1 MLEVK
6 LQKRKDFIM
15 GILTAA
21 HWAYLVIT
29 VLLFVAL
36 VRKKEIVILSIAGI
50 LLVTLIYSRD
60 PVFAVQA
67 LCQSVLVGFR
77 ELLPIFIGISLIL
90 AMTNAIK
97 ASGAIAV
104 ISKPMSKLNVKPN
117 AAFLSIGI
125 GMFIISLLI
134 WPSPAVALMGAFL
147 IPLAGK
153 LGLSTL
159 YIAVAINIFGHGIAL
174 SGDFFI
180 QGVPSIVA
188 ESAGLSSK
196 DIMPY
201 LIPLWAVM
209 SVVTVIVA
217 FIMLNRDRKRGLV
230 VPEENAEAM
239 PDNTNK
245 RKAVTSIIITVLLF
259 VADIV
264 AMILTNTTGDAAT
277 YLVSGTALIATCI
290 ICMICFKRKESSDK
304 AMEFVTKGFASTMK
318 IFAPALVIIAFFSLG
333 NESMA
338 QSILGENAPG
348 FIGDFVSVIVSSVKI
363 PDGLL
368 AFIQTLVGS
377 IYSIDGSGFAGLT
390 VIGEITHGYGVTLEQ
405 LKLLISLGQ
414 IVIIWVGGGT
424 LIPWSIVPVASVC
437 KVSPME
443 LAKKNLIPVLSGLI
457 VTTVFAA
464 IWLFI
469 L

>member
-1 MLEVK
+1 
-6 LQKRKDFIM
+6 M

-97 ASGAIAV
+97 ASGAIAI
-104 ISKPMSKLNVKPN
+104 ISKPLSKLNVKPN
-117 AAFLSIGI
+117 AAFLGIGI

-188 ESAGLSSK
+188 ESAGLGSK

-230 VPEENAEAM
+230 VTEENAEAM

-338 QSILGENAPG
+338 QLILGENAPG

-457 VTTVFAA
+457 VTTFFAA

>member
-1 MLEVK
+1 
-6 LQKRKDFIM
+6 M

-97 ASGAIAV
+97 ASGAIAI

-338 QSILGENAPG
+338 QLILGENAPG

-457 VTTVFAA
+457 VTTAFAA

>member
-1 MLEVK
+1 
-6 LQKRKDFIM
+6 M

-29 VLLFVAL
+29 ILLFVAIL
-36 VRKKEIVILSIAGI
+36 RKKEIVIISIAGI
-50 LLVTLIYSRD
+50 LLVTLIYSYN

-97 ASGAIAV
+97 SSGAISVLA
-104 ISKPMSKLNVKPN
+104 KPMSRINIRPN
-117 AAFLSIGI
+117 TAFLLIGFS
-125 GMFIISLLI
+125 MFIVSLLI

-153 LGLSTL
+153 LGLSRL
-159 YIAVAINIFGHGIAL
+159 YIAVAINLFGHGIAL

-188 ESAGLSSK
+188 ESAGLHSK

-201 LIPLWAVM
+201 LVPLWAVM
-209 SVVTVIVA
+209 SVVTIVVA
-217 FIMLNRDRKRGLV
+217 MIMMKKEHKSGNVVNDGEMETTILPKQKKRAIISFIVTV
-230 VPEENAEAM
+230 V
-239 PDNTNK
+239 
-245 RKAVTSIIITVLLF
+245 LF
-259 VADIV
+259 VTDIV
-264 AMILTNTTGDAAT
+264 AMIITGTTGDDAT
-277 YLVSGTALIATCI
+277 YLVSGTALIATCV
-290 ICMICFKRKESSDK
+290 ICLICFNRKESANR
-304 AMEFVTKGFASTMK
+304 AMEFVTSGFSSTMK

-338 QSILGENAPG
+338 QSILGESAPG
-348 FIGDFVSVIVSSVKI
+348 FIGDFVNVIVSNIKI

-368 AFIQTLVGS
+368 AVVQTFVGT

-390 VIGEITHGYGVTLEQ
+390 VIGEITHGYGVNMEQ

-414 IVIIWVGGGT
+414 VVIIWVGGGT

-443 LAKKNLIPVLSGLI
+443 LAKKNFVPVICGLI
-457 VTTVFAA
+457 ATTIFAA

>member
-1 MLEVK
+1 
-6 LQKRKDFIM
+6 M

-29 VLLFVAL
+29 ILLFVAIL
-36 VRKKEIVILSIAGI
+36 RKKEIVIISIAGI
-50 LLVTLIYSRD
+50 LLVTLIYSHN

-97 ASGAIAV
+97 ASGAISV
-104 ISKPMSKLNVKPN
+104 LSKPMSKLNIRPN
-117 AAFLSIGI
+117 TAFLLIGFT
-125 GMFIISLLI
+125 MFVVSLLI

-159 YIAVAINIFGHGIAL
+159 YIAVAINLFGHGIAL

-188 ESAGLSSK
+188 ESAGLHSK

-201 LIPLWAVM
+201 LVPLWAIM
-209 SVVTVIVA
+209 SVVTIVVAMIMMKKEYKSGNIVIDGETTTTILPKQKKKAIISLIVT
-217 FIMLNRDRKRGLV
+217 V
-230 VPEENAEAM
+230 V
-239 PDNTNK
+239 
-245 RKAVTSIIITVLLF
+245 LF
-259 VADIV
+259 VADIA
-264 AMILTNTTGDAAT
+264 AMIITSTTGDDAT
-277 YLVSGTALIATCI
+277 YLVSGTALIATCV
-290 ICMICFKRKESSDK
+290 ICLICFDRKESANK
-304 AMEFVTKGFASTMK
+304 AMDFVTSGFSSTMK

-338 QSILGENAPG
+338 QFILGESAPG
-348 FIGDFVSVIVSSVKI
+348 FIGDFVNVIVSNIKI
-363 PDGLL
+363 PDGFL
-368 AFIQTLVGS
+368 AVVQTFVGT

-390 VIGEITHGYGVTLEQ
+390 VIGEITQGYGVNMEQ

-414 IVIIWVGGGT
+414 VVIIWVGGGT

-437 KVSPME
+437 KVTPME
-443 LAKKNLIPVLSGLI
+443 LAKKNFIPVVCGLI
-457 VTTVFAA
+457 ATTIFAA
-464 IWLFI
+464 IWLSI